1 MTEAVTFK
9 MTKNGL
15 SVILDESLDFL
26 TVKKLLKKKLE
37 ESEEFFKGAK
47 LKTVIKG

>member
-9 MTKNGL
+9 MSKNGL
-15 SVILDESLDFL
+15 SVILDESMDFL
-26 TVKKLLKKKLE
+26 TAKRLLKKKLD

-47 LKTVIKG
+47 